1 MEQNKPGKRVAQA
14 APTPHPA
21 RRGLIIVLAVAAAL
35 CAAYLALCAY
45 GGSRA
50 AALPRTTAAG
60 VDLSGLTQAQ
70 AQTRRW
76 GPRWRSSAPAGP
88 RRRSR
93 G

>member
-45 GGSRA
+45 GEE
-50 AALPRTTAAG
+50 
-60 VDLSGLTQAQ
+60 SGILNA
-70 AQTRRW
+70 
-76 GPRWRSSAPAGP
+76 
-88 RRRSR
+88 
-93 G
+93 